1 MAAGRERFH
10 SALVAEATY
19 LRFTPVQTQVSSLF
33 FPASPS
39 RCPTPCVLLA
49 GVNTFI
55 DLLFHML
62 LFVAVLS
69 TGLLMAE
76 LRGIARR

>member
-1 MAAGRERFH
+1 
-10 SALVAEATY
+10 
-19 LRFTPVQTQVSSLF
+19 
-33 FPASPS
+33 
-39 RCPTPCVLLA
+39 LLA

-55 DLLFHML
+55 DLLFHAL